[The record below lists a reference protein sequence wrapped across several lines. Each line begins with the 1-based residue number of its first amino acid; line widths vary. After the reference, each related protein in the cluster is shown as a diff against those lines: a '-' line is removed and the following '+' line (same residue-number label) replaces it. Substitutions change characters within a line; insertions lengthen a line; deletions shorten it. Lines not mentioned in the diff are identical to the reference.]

1 MCVDRFHFGRMGSN
15 RPTVLIPL
23 LSLLFAG
30 CVSTADFDAMKS
42 DLNQV
47 KRENQELKKSL
58 SDTRKVKEDSFY
70 AMRESQSSLLSQVN
84 ELSTDLRVLRGRFD
98 ENKFNVDKSL
108 KEGAMER
115 DLLRA
120 QIGSLENRVK
130 ELQGKTAAGAETG
143 VAGSRTE
150 EGLEKGK
157 EAEQPKEVSP
167 KKEKAKTYGE
177 GVEDDPVR
185 AYESAYNLFEEK
197 KYKEA
202 RDSFASYIK
211 RFPKSS
217 LSGNAQ
223 FWIAECYF
231 AEKDYESAIL
241 DYEKLIKMYP
251 GNQKIPGALYKQ
263 GLSFLE
269 LKDMKTAKVIFQR
282 LIESYPD
289 SKLAEMA
296 KKKVAEINKKVPP
309 SKKGK

>member
-1 MCVDRFHFGRMGSN
+1 MRVDSFHFGRMCRN

-42 DLNQV
+42 DLNQI
-47 KRENQELKKSL
+47 KRENQELKRSL
-58 SDTRKVKEDSFY
+58 SDTRRVKEDSFS

-84 ELSTDLRVLRGRFD
+84 EVSSDLRVLRGRFD
-98 ENKFNVDKSL
+98 ENKFSVEKAL

-120 QIGSLENRVK
+120 QIGNIENRVK
-130 ELQGKTAAGAETG
+130 ELQGRTATGAETG
-143 VAGSRTE
+143 VARSRTE

-167 KKEKAKTYGE
+167 KKAKTNGE

-202 RDSFASYIK
+202 RESFASYIK

-217 LSGNAQ
+217 LAGNAQ
-223 FWIAECYF
+223 FWIAESYY
-231 AEKDYESAIL
+231 AEKDYEGAIL

-251 GNQKIPGALYKQ
+251 GNPKIPGALYKQ
-263 GLSFLE
+263 GLSFME
-269 LKDMKTAKVIFQR
+269 LNDKKTAKVIFQR

-289 SKLAEMA
+289 SRHAEMA
-296 KKKVAEINKKVPP
+296 KKKVAEIDKKLPP
-309 SKKGK
+309 AKKR